1 MCEPYSVRRRVPGTP
16 PASDIARSVLY
27 VGTGHML
34 IPTELTASAGLV
46 DFESLQVVL
55 AVRCNW
61 RLGQK
66 RRYSPPPVTPY
77 ALTGNRFCFL
87 LKLLQPFRKS
97 PHRQAFH

>member
-46 DFESLQVVL
+46 DFGSLQVVL
-55 AVRCNW
+55 AVRC
-61 RLGQK
+61 
-66 RRYSPPPVTPY
+66 
-77 ALTGNRFCFL
+77 TGDQARNGDAVHPRSRPT
-87 LKLLQPFRKS
+87 LLQEIVF
-97 PHRQAFH
+97 AFY